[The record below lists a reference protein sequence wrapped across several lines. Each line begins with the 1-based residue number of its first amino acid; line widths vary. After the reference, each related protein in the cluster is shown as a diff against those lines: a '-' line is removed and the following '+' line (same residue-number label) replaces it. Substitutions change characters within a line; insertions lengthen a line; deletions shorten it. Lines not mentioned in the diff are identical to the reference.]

1 MMYQLKINGLI
12 PLRFSL
18 ISRLSQNIKMLTC
31 APIKVKFANL
41 NPSELHNDIAAFTR
55 DCVLTSRIQT
65 TQGMP

>member
-41 NPSELHNDIAAFTR
+41 YFSECPNDIAAFTR
-55 DCVLTSRIQT
+55 YRALSSRIQT